1 MTTRTAAR
9 RPKAGAPGFKALAT
23 AVSLAVTLGGWA
35 VMAAN
40 TQPAGQAATSALP
53 PMPTL
58 VPTPAPFVAQ
68 INSGPSTTAS
78 TTAPAANS
86 QTNNLAVRP
95 HAITINPNL
104 LPGPVAVTRS
114 SR

>member
-40 TQPAGQAATSALP
+40 TQPAGPAATSALP

-58 VPTPAPFVAQ
+58 VPTPAPFVPQ
-68 INSGPSTTAS
+68 TISGPSTTAS
-78 TTAPAANS
+78 TTAAAANS
-86 QTNNLAVRP
+86 QTNNLTVRP
-95 HAITINPNL
+95 HAVTINPNL